1 MDSSSRGDAD
11 SQFSESITGKKP
23 ANFQKKLIISMLLNF
38 GIFVVEFLGG
48 IFTNSLALI
57 SDSLHNLSDF
67 LALLLSYFASLIVLR
82 KSNSQKSFGY
92 VRVEIF
98 VAFVN
103 AKALVLIGLYLIYEA
118 IRRFSSPE
126 PIAGGWML
134 LIAIFGFGANVIA
147 TLLLRAHRHH
157 DLNIK
162 SAYLHLLTDAMESL
176 AVVVTAILI
185 TWWDWKILDP
195 ILSIAIGIFIIRS
208 GWEIVSE
215 TVNILTEGTPRGIN
229 LDEVAT
235 FIQSFPG
242 VVNIHHLHI
251 WGISSRVRALSA
263 HIVVQDQL
271 ISKGNE
277 ITTKLEKELERR
289 FGINHPTLQL
299 ETCIC
304 HEQGVVVDINI
315 KGNMI

>member
-1 MDSSSRGDAD
+1 MDSSSRGEAG
-11 SQFSESITGKKP
+11 SQYTDPITVKKP
-23 ANFQKKLIISMLLNF
+23 ADFQKKLIISMLLNI
-38 GIFVVEFLGG
+38 GIFIVEFLGG

-67 LALLLSYFASLIVLR
+67 LALLLSYFASRIVLW

-103 AKALVLIGLYLIYEA
+103 AMALVLIGLYLIYGA
-118 IRRFSSPE
+118 IQRLSSPE

-176 AVVVTAILI
+176 AVVVTAIIIAL
-185 TWWDWKILDP
+185 WDWKILDP

-208 GWEIVSE
+208 AWEIVSE
-215 TVNILTEGTPRGIN
+215 TVNILTEGTPRGIDLN
-229 LDEVAT
+229 EVAN

-251 WGISSRVRALSA
+251 WGLSSRVLALSA

-271 ISKGNE
+271 ISRGNK
-277 ITTKLEKELERR
+277 ITSELEKELMQR

-299 ETCIC
+299 ESCIC
-304 HEQGVVVDINI
+304 DEQGVVVDINI
-315 KGNMI
+315 KDNIL